1 MRNAILAAVA
11 LTAGFSTTAI
21 AEQHGM
27 TVGVSWSNF
36 QEERWKTD
44 EAAIKAA
51 LEAAGDGPLV
61 LGVTVLTS
69 MDENDLVEVGVQK
82 SPADQVLH
90 LAQLATQAGLKGLVC
105 SPKEFAPLR
114 EVLPPEVQLVT
125 PGIRPAGSDSDDQKR
140 VMTPA
145 KAMNA
150 GANWL
155 VIGRPIYAAEN
166 PRQAAEDILSSLSD
180 NH

>member
-1 MRNAILAAVA
+1 MLQAAV
-11 LTAGFSTTAI
+11 
-21 AEQHGM
+21 
-27 TVGVSWSNF
+27 
-36 QEERWKTD
+36 K
-44 EAAIKAA
+44 
-51 LEAAGDGPLV
+51 AAGDGPRV

-69 MDENDLVEVGVQK
+69 MDENDLADVGVQQ

-105 SPKEFAPLR
+105 SPKEIAPLR

-125 PGIRPAGSDSDDQKR
+125 PGIRPAGTDSGDQKR

-145 KAMNA
+145 MAMNA
-150 GANWL
+150 GSSWL